1 MELFQNTLQLGVKR
15 PVRYGMLK
23 PIPKEALESAIWIH
37 VDSKFTIALPP
48 AQYNILPSPA
58 EILRMIGHAWIP
70 KSQTGIPPSSLPWV
84 TNVEGPQAPRPG

>member
-23 PIPKEALESAIWIH
+23 PIPKEALGSVIWIH
-37 VDSKFTIALPP
+37 VDSKFTIALLP
-48 AQYNILPSPA
+48 AQYNFLPSPA

-70 KSQTGIPPSSLPWV
+70 KSQDWHTSLFFALGHQRGGATSP
-84 TNVEGPQAPRPG
+84 